1 MSTRFLPLPALI
13 FLTFLQ
19 VSAFAADPP
28 PAVTAADP
36 QVSTEILA
44 LKLDPLT
51 KEELAAEA
59 EAWQA
64 LVKERA
70 QAIADAEIASRLEA
84 GEERAAGLVALTSLR
99 EQKDALLSRFDVV
112 LKAYELKGGDV
123 EGYRKYA
130 AAVAGIKA
138 QVTDVS
144 STWNAVTGWL
154 KSKEGGIK
162 WGLRILQF
170 TVVMLAFWAI
180 AGLVSKLVN
189 KAVERQAGL
198 SSLLKNFIKKMAR
211 RVVLVIG
218 LLVALGTVGVNVGA
232 ALALI
237 GGGAFILAF
246 ALQDTLSN
254 FAAGMMLMIYRP
266 FDVGDA
272 VEVGGVTGK
281 VDSVSMVST
290 TICTFD
296 NKRVLVPNKKVWG
309 EVITNI
315 TGNPTRRVDMVFGI
329 GYDDDIDKAQA
340 IIERVV
346 AEHELILQDP
356 APNIR
361 VRELADSSVN
371 FICWPWAKTG
381 DYLTVLSDV
390 TRRVKLEF
398 DAAGISIPYPQRDV
412 HLIPAPATDK
422 DAPAA

>member
-1 MSTRFLPLPALI
+1 MRTRFLPLLALI
-13 FLTFLQ
+13 FLTLSQ
-19 VSAFAADPP
+19 ASSFAADPP
-28 PAVTAADP
+28 PAVTTGDP
-36 QVSTEILA
+36 EVGTEILA

-51 KEELAAEA
+51 KEELASEA
-59 EAWQA
+59 DAWQA
-64 LVKERA
+64 LVKEKA

-84 GEERAAGLVALTSLR
+84 GEDKAAELVALTSLR

-112 LKAYELKGGDV
+112 LEAYELKGGDV
-123 EGYRKYA
+123 DGYRKYA

-162 WGLRILQF
+162 WGLHILQF
-170 TVVMLAFWAI
+170 TVVMLVFWAL

-189 KAVERQAGL
+189 KAVERQVGL

-254 FAAGMMLMIYRP
+254 FAAGMMLMMYRP

-296 NKRVLVPNKKVWG
+296 NKKVLVPNKKVWG

-315 TGNPTRRVDMVFGI
+315 TGNTTRRVDLVFGI
-329 GYDDDIDKAQA
+329 GYDDDMDKAQE
-340 IIERVV
+340 ILERIV
-346 AEHELILQDP
+346 AGHPLVLEEP
-356 APNIR
+356 APTIQ
-361 VRELADSSVN
+361 VDELADSSVN
-371 FICWPWAKTG
+371 FICRPWTKTG
-381 DYLTVLSDV
+381 DYLS
-390 TRRVKLEF
+390 VKSQLTKRAKEEF
-398 DAAGISIPYPQRDV
+398 DAAGISIPFPQRDV
-412 HLIPAPATDK
+412 HLFPAPAAEK
-422 DAPAA
+422 EESPA